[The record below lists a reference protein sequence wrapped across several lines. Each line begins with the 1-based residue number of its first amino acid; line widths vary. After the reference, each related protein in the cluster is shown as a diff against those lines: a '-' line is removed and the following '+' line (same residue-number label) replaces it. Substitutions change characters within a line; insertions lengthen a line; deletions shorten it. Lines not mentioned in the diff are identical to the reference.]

1 MNFKRAT
8 DEFASCGVGLTAIA
22 GALGA
27 SYSAVKQAR
36 LNPGSRH
43 YRTPP
48 PDWQPKLRK
57 LAEERGGRLVKLAEE
72 LER

>member
-1 MNFKRAT
+1 MGFKKAT
-8 DEFASCGVGLTAIA
+8 DEFVNCGVGLADVA
-22 GALGA
+22 SALGA

-36 LNPGSRH
+36 LDPNSRH

-57 LAEERGGRLVKLAEE
+57 LAEDRGGRLVKLAEE
-72 LER
+72 LEG